1 MVKSK
6 SKPEHK
12 SERSTQHLNLRERM
26 TLPANIQQNPKLEL
40 QWLSPKTIPLLETT
54 TTPSIPLLETTTTHS
69 NHGSI
74 LSKFADEANLQRQRR
89 INENILKR
97 KTRRE
102 QDRIKPLL
110 VKYLQYYLKDKRYK
124 IYPYVMGNVF
134 GNLPDGYYPNMLYL
148 CGYKTY
154 NNEMEYIE
162 IPIDI
167 DALDSDGDD
176 GIQEIRYNVPP
187 KLINKVNKLIT
198 SSNTTN
204 KLDFSRANG
213 GKNNKKKQS
222 KSMRSRASTKSHKHH
237 RKSFTLKNVK

>member
-1 MVKSK
+1 MGKSK
-6 SKPEHK
+6 SKSKIEPK
-12 SERSTQHLNLRERM
+12 SERSERPLINQPTRMKAINNIPQTTQ
-26 TLPANIQQNPKLEL
+26 TPTSWLEY
-40 QWLSPKTIPLLETT
+40 KTIDFDSFKKQTAEQQQQQE
-54 TTPSIPLLETTTTHS
+54 I
-69 NHGSI
+69 
-74 LSKFADEANLQRQRR
+74 ANQEE
-89 INENILKR
+89 ISR
-97 KTRRE
+97 K
-102 QDRIKPLL
+102 QKRIKPLL
-110 VKYLQYYLKDKRYK
+110 VKYLQYYLKDPRYK

-148 CGYKTY
+148 CGYKRY

-187 KLINKVNKLIT
+187 NLINKVKKLQK
-198 SSNTTN
+198 SFNTTN

-213 GKNNKKKQS
+213 GKNNKKQQS